1 MVPRADRALQDA
13 SDRGVRPAAE
23 DVDGEDPEV
32 RAARACEIAVSIGNL
47 GRPRSH
53 AGNRSSER
61 GWETPRPLRSVV
73 LSVASGH
80 GEKLA
85 VEHPA
90 AFQRIEGIGVPSA
103 AFVDQAVYIRTVRAG
118 LSGEVVK
125 QTIDAIGHR
134 DFFVRLLGTTSGH
147 LNRLY
152 GRKSLGPART
162 EGLLDALRIFAAAA
176 AAFGGLERAQDWL
189 VTALPALGGDRPID
203 LCDTFEGRR
212 LVREIVRKVEYGE
225 FP

>member
-1 MVPRADRALQDA
+1 M
-13 SDRGVRPAAE
+13 S
-23 DVDGEDPEV
+23 
-32 RAARACEIAVSIGNL
+32 CE
-47 GRPRSH
+47 
-53 AGNRSSER
+53 
-61 GWETPRPLRSVV
+61 
-73 LSVASGH
+73 
-80 GEKLA
+80 

-90 AFQRIEGIGVPSA
+90 AVHRIEGIGVPSA

-125 QTIDAIGHR
+125 QAIDAIGHR

-162 EGLLDALRIFAAAA
+162 EGLLDTLRIFDAA
-176 AAFGGLERAQDWL
+176 AAFGGLERARDWL
-189 VTALPALGGDRPID
+189 GTALPALEGDRPID

-212 LVREIVRKVEYGE
+212 LVREIIRKIEYGE